1 MRVRQERISR
11 VEKVFT
17 TMDGRPEGS
26 TDTVDGPECQEPRER
41 QAEKSKGPAGR
52 GETSIV
58 MTSSEMGIETS
69 TRAGAGRVRE
79 FEALAD

>member
-1 MRVRQERISR
+1 MDYDRGGQVRVRQERISR

-17 TMDGRPEGS
+17 TMNGRPEGS

-41 QAEKSKGPAGR
+41 QAEKSKGPAGG

-58 MTSSEMGIETS
+58 LTNWDG
-69 TRAGAGRVRE
+69 
-79 FEALAD
+79 D